1 MVSGC
6 LRDGVGRIV
15 NNSVYG
21 RTFDEDV
28 FAKATLVVPAGS
40 EEAYRNAEVW
50 KKFSSISNSTDI
62 KPFVVG
68 SQNEGRIYDLR
79 GVEMKS
85 EKGICIK
92 GGKVRVK
99 APSGSHKGE

>member
-50 KKFSSISNSTDI
+50 KKFSRISNPTDI

-85 EKGICIK
+85 EKGIYIK

-99 APSGSHKGE
+99 N